1 MFVIV
6 PLIACSVLVF
16 FGYFALWSSSQ
27 ANTPKG
33 ISSFGRIL
41 SIILFVIAGLVLLSP
56 VAMRHFH
63 GQRCCMGSMD
73 MQGRPPCMGSMPHHW
88 MGQRFMHSDRN
99 QPAPAPEEKPEG
111 PAAK

>member
-1 MFVIV
+1 MMFVLF
-6 PLIACSVLVF
+6 PLLAASVLVF

-63 GQRCCMGSMD
+63 GQHFMGRMD
-73 MQGRPPCMGSMPHHW
+73 MQGRPPCMGSVPQHW
-88 MGQRFMHSDRN
+88 MGQRSMCPYKN

-111 PAAK
+111 PATK